1 METIVSRVCG
11 LDVHEA
17 SVVACILVDGGKKR
31 GSKTVKT
38 FTAMRSDILALR
50 RWLLEEG
57 VTQVVME
64 GTGIY
69 WRPVYETLEDAF
81 DLWLVNARHV
91 KNVPGRKSD
100 VIDAEW
106 LAKLLSSGL
115 LRKSFV
121 PEMDIRELRDL
132 TRYRRT
138 LVQEQTTQKNRILKV
153 IETAGI
159 KLAAVASDVFGKSGM
174 AMLRAIAV
182 GDKTTEEIAQ
192 LAQAALR
199 KKLPTLRLAL
209 DCSVRPHHQ
218 MMLRDQLA
226 RLDGLADEIEKY
238 ERELEQRVKP
248 YEQWL
253 QLLCSIPGIQR
264 TAAIEIFGEVGRDLA
279 SFPKAQNFA
288 AWAGTAPGLNKTAGK
303 NKSGRRRQG
312 NPYLSSILV
321 ECALAATRKKGTY
334 IQDKYRRLKAR
345 RPKLCALFAIANK
358 LAHAVYRAIAKS
370 THYLE
375 LGDAFLDQRHGK
387 RTARHLVKRLANLG
401 LSRDELI
408 ALLPTTTP
416 PPGDQG
422 SRGLTGT
429 FS

>member
-1 METIVSRVCG
+1 MDTIVSRVCG

-17 SVVACILVDGGKKR
+17 SVVACVLIDGGKKR
-31 GSKTVKT
+31 GSKKVQT
-38 FTAMRSDILALR
+38 FTAMRSDIVALR
-50 RWLLEEG
+50 QWLLEEG

-81 DLWLVNARHV
+81 DVWVVNARHV

-106 LAKLLSSGL
+106 LAKLLSWGL

-174 AMLRAIAV
+174 AMLRAIAE
-182 GDKTTEEIAQ
+182 GKKTTDEIAD
-192 LAQAALR
+192 LARAALR
-199 KKLPTLRLAL
+199 QKLPTLRLAL
-209 DCSVRPHHQ
+209 DCSVRPHHR
-218 MMLRDQLA
+218 MMLRDQLT
-226 RLDGLADEIEKY
+226 RLDGLAAEIEKY
-238 ERELEQRVKP
+238 ELELEKRVEP
-248 YEQWL
+248 YDEWL
-253 QLLCSIPGIQR
+253 RLLCSIPGIQR
-264 TAAIEIFGEVGRDLA
+264 TAAIEIFGEVGPNLA
-279 SFPKAQNFA
+279 SFPQVGNFA
-288 AWAGTAPGLNKTAGK
+288 AWAGTAPGLSKTAGK
-303 NKSGRRRQG
+303 NRSGRRRRG
-312 NPYLSSILV
+312 NPYLSSILL

-358 LAHAVYRAIAKS
+358 LAHGIYRIVVNK
-370 THYLE
+370 TPYRE
-375 LGDAFLDQRHGK
+375 LGDTYLDQQNGK
-387 RTARHLVKRLANLG
+387 RTARYLIKRLVRIG
-401 LSRDELI
+401 LSHDQ
-408 ALLPTTTP
+408 LLAMLP
-416 PPGDQG
+416 PAEPAA
-422 SRGLTGT
+422 
-429 FS
+429 

>member
-1 METIVSRVCG
+1 MDTIVPKVCG

-17 SVVACILVDGGKKR
+17 SIVACVLIDGGKKR
-31 GSKTVKT
+31 GDKKIRT
-38 FTAMRSDILALR
+38 FTAMRSAVVALR
-50 RWLLEEG
+50 QWLLEEG

-64 GTGIY
+64 GTGVY
-69 WRPVYETLEDAF
+69 WRPVYEICEDAF
-81 DLWLVNARHV
+81 DVWVVNARHV

-115 LRKSFV
+115 LRKSFI

-153 IETAGI
+153 IETTGI
-159 KLAAVASDVFGKSGM
+159 KLAAVASDAFGKSGM
-174 AMLRAIAV
+174 AMLRAIAE
-182 GDKTTEEIAQ
+182 GTKTTDEIAE

-199 KKLPTLRLAL
+199 RKLPALRLAL
-209 DCSVRPHHQ
+209 DCNLRPHHQ

-226 RLDGLADEIEKY
+226 RLDGVAAEIEKY
-238 ERELEQRVKP
+238 ERELERRVQP

-253 QLLCSIPGIQR
+253 QVLCTIPGIQR
-264 TAAIEIFGEVGRDLA
+264 AAAIEIFGEVGPNLA
-279 SFPKAQNFA
+279 SFPKAESFA
-288 AWAGTAPGLNKTAGK
+288 AWAGTAPGMSKTAGK

-312 NPYLSSILV
+312 NPHLCSILV

-358 LAHAVYRAIAKS
+358 LAHGVYRVIANS
-370 THYLE
+370 TSYRE
-375 LGDAFLDQRHGK
+375 LGATYLDQRNSK
-387 RTARHLVKRLANLG
+387 RTARQLLQRLANLG
-401 LSRDELI
+401 LTRDEL
-408 ALLPTTTP
+408 LTMLPAAAP
-416 PPGDQG
+416 AA
-422 SRGLTGT
+422 
-429 FS
+429 

>member
-17 SVVACILVDGGKKR
+17 SVVACVLVDGGKKR
-31 GSKTVKT
+31 GSKKVKT
-38 FTAMRSDILALR
+38 FTAMRSDIVALR
-50 RWLLEEG
+50 KWMLEEG

-64 GTGIY
+64 ATGIY
-69 WRPVYETLEDAF
+69 WRPVHELCEDAF
-81 DLWLVNARHV
+81 DVWVVNARHV

-159 KLAAVASDVFGKSGM
+159 KLAAVASDAFGKSGM
-174 AMLRAIAV
+174 AMLRAIAE
-182 GDKTTEEIAQ
+182 GTKTADEIAD

-199 KKLPTLRLAL
+199 RKLPALRLAL
-209 DCSVRPHHQ
+209 DSTLRPHHR

-226 RLDGLADEIEKY
+226 RLDGLAQEIEKY
-238 ERELEQRVKP
+238 EQELEQRVQP
-248 YEQWL
+248 YEKWL
-253 QLLCSIPGIQR
+253 ELLCSIPGIQR
-264 TAAIEIFGEVGRDLA
+264 TAAIEIFGEVGANLA
-279 SFPKAQNFA
+279 SFPRPENFA
-288 AWAGTAPGLNKTAGK
+288 AWAGTAPGLSKTAGK
-303 NKSGRRRQG
+303 NKSGRHRRG
-312 NPYLSSILV
+312 NPYLCSILV

-358 LAHAVYRAIAKS
+358 LAHGVYRVITNS
-370 THYLE
+370 TPYRE
-375 LGDAFLDQRHGK
+375 LGAAYLDQRNGK
-387 RTARHLVKRLANLG
+387 RTARQLINRLVNTG
-401 LSRDELI
+401 LSREELL
-408 ALLPTTTP
+408 AMLPSAAP
-416 PPGDQG
+416 AA
-422 SRGLTGT
+422 
-429 FS
+429 

>member
-1 METIVSRVCG
+1 METVVPRVCG

-17 SVVACILVDGGKKR
+17 SVVACVLVDGGKKR
-31 GSKTVKT
+31 GTKKVKT
-38 FTAMRSDILALR
+38 FTAMRSDIIALR
-50 RWLLEEG
+50 QWLLEEG
-57 VTQVVME
+57 ITQVVME

-81 DLWLVNARHV
+81 DLWVVNARHV

-106 LAKLLSSGL
+106 LAKLLSWGL

-121 PEMDIRELRDL
+121 PEMDIREIRDL

-159 KLAAVASDVFGKSGM
+159 KLAAVASDAFGKSGM
-174 AMLRAIAV
+174 AMLRAIAE
-182 GDKTTEEIAQ
+182 GTKTTEEIAN

-199 KKLPTLRLAL
+199 RKLPTLRLAL
-209 DCSVRPHHQ
+209 DCSVRPHHR

-226 RLDGLADEIEKY
+226 RLDGLAAEIEKY
-238 ERELEQRVKP
+238 EQALEQRMAP
-248 YEQWL
+248 YEKWL
-253 QLLCSIPGIQR
+253 TLLCSIPGIQR
-264 TAAIEIFGEVGRDLA
+264 TAAIEIFGEIGPNLA
-279 SFPKAQNFA
+279 SFPQVGNFA
-288 AWAGTAPGLNKTAGK
+288 AWAGTAPGMSKTAGK
-303 NKSGRRRQG
+303 NKSGRRRRG

-358 LAHAVYRAIAKS
+358 LAHGIYRVITKETA
-370 THYLE
+370 YQE
-375 LGDAFLDQRHGK
+375 LGATYLDKQHGK
-387 RTARHLVKRLANLG
+387 RTARHLINRLISIG
-401 LSRDELI
+401 LSTDQ
-408 ALLPTTTP
+408 LLAMLP
-416 PPGDQG
+416 PQAPA
-422 SRGLTGT
+422 S
-429 FS
+429 